1 MKLLSR
7 LCLVLLL
14 AVASLAARAEKLS
27 ADGPYILY
35 GPGGK
40 AEVVRVTP
48 EGEVERVKYD
58 SFPADFAF
66 RVGSHDGK
74 YAFDVKLHPLARP
87 AWRDSEPKK
96 LFVMSDPHG
105 NLDCVI
111 SLLRSNGV
119 IGKKLDWRYGKNHL
133 VVIGDVFDRGPDVT
147 QIFWLLYK
155 LEAEAAE
162 AGGKVSFLLGNHE
175 PLVLSNDLRYTD
187 AKYKL
192 LADSLGVEYAS
203 LFSADTELGRWLGT
217 RNTMQVVGPHLF
229 VHAGLGQA
237 FYDLNPDIP
246 FVNREMSRVL
256 FMKNKVRKAYSP
268 LHAFLYG
275 SEGPVWYRGL
285 VRDEAKYKPCAA
297 DTLQMLLD
305 RYGVSRMIVGH
316 TIFKDIS
323 TFYDGRVIGVNVDNK
338 KNREKGRGRGILV
351 EKGAYYVVGDKGKM
365 RKLF

>member
-1 MKLLSR
+1 M
-7 LCLVLLL
+7 
-14 AVASLAARAEKLS
+14 
-27 ADGPYILY
+27 
-35 GPGGK
+35 
-40 AEVVRVTP
+40 TP
-48 EGEVERVKYD
+48 EGRIEKEVLSD
-58 SFPADFAF
+58 SLPADFGF
-66 RVGSHDGK
+66 PVVSHDGK
-74 YAFDVKLHPLARP
+74 YAFEVKLHPVVRP
-87 AWRDSEPKK
+87 AWCDEEPGK

-105 NLDCVI
+105 NLDCVV
-111 SLLRSNGV
+111 SLLRANGV
-119 IGKKLDWRYGKNHL
+119 IGKKLNWRYGKNHL

-155 LEAEAAE
+155 LEGEAAA

-175 PLVLSNDLRYTD
+175 PLVLANDLRYTYD
-187 AKYKL
+187 KYKK
-192 LADSLGVEYAS
+192 LADSLRVEYAS

-217 RNTMQVVGPHLF
+217 RNTIQRIGAYLF

-256 FMKNKVRKAYSP
+256 FKKNKARKAYSP

-285 VRDEAKYKPCAA
+285 VRAAAKYKPCAA
-297 DTLQMLLD
+297 DTVQMLLD
-305 RYGVSRMIVGH
+305 RYGVNRMIVGH
-316 TIFKDIS
+316 TVFKDIS

-338 KNREKGRGRGILV
+338 KNREKGRGRGIV
-351 EKGAYYVVGDKGKM
+351 IVKGGCYVVGDEGKM